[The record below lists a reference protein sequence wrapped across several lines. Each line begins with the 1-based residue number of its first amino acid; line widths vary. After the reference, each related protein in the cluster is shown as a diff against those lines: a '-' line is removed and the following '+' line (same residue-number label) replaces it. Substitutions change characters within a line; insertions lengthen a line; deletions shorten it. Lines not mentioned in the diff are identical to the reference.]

1 VRLETSR
8 RVRVSN
14 ARVDALAGA
23 ALWCGAGVAGLI
35 AASLS
40 GSLPLVYAGVGFL
53 AGVAY
58 SAARTLREWRDDLT
72 QEEPFEPLPETVEIR
87 PRWLVPAWLT
97 LDAPIVVGLAVGAS
111 LWSRW
116 AVIAAGGLVG
126 LSVYALL
133 DWLHLRRWESEHHAT
148 VYYERMPLI
157 GGGVSARYFARRTP
171 ESK

>member
-1 VRLETSR
+1 LTRSR
-8 RVRVSN
+8 
-14 ARVDALAGA
+14 AR
-23 ALWCGAGVAGLI
+23 LWCGAGVAGLI

-97 LDAPIVVGLAVGAS
+97 LDARSSSVS
-111 LWSRW
+111 LWERLSG
-116 AVIAAGGLVG
+116 VAGQ
-126 LSVYALL
+126 
-133 DWLHLRRWESEHHAT
+133 
-148 VYYERMPLI
+148 
-157 GGGVSARYFARRTP
+157 
-171 ESK
+171 